1 MENQR
6 FQDIL
11 ACVPHQAPFRFI
23 DEILD
28 ISPDHIVGA
37 YRYRSDES
45 FYPGHFPGMPVTPGV
60 ILTETMAQIGLVA
73 FGIYLENMRPDQM
86 DQVKV
91 FFTKSDVQFHKMVL
105 PETRVIVRAEKDF
118 FRLRKLQCRVRMEN
132 EAGEKIAS
140 GVFAGM
146 FAKTT

>member
-1 MENQR
+1 LENQR
-6 FQDIL
+6 FQEIL
-11 ACVPHQAPFRFI
+11 ACIPHQVPFRFI
-23 DEILD
+23 DEILE

-37 YRYRSDES
+37 YRYKADES

-73 FGIYLENMRPDQM
+73 FGIFLENMRPDQM

-105 PETRVIVRAEKDF
+105 PETRVIVKAEKDF
-118 FRLRKLQCRVRMEN
+118 FRLRKLQCRVRMET
-132 EAGEKIAS
+132 ETGEKIAS
-140 GVFAGM
+140 GILAGM
-146 FAKTT
+146 FAKIT

>member
-6 FQDIL
+6 FQEIL
-11 ACVPHQAPFRFI
+11 ACIPHQSPFRFI

-28 ISPDHIVGA
+28 LSQEYIVGA
-37 YRYRSDES
+37 YRYKADET
-45 FYPGHFPGMPVTPGV
+45 FYAGHFPGMPITPGV

-73 FGIYLENMRPDQM
+73 FGIFLENMRPDQM

-118 FRLRKLQCRVRMEN
+118 FRLRKLQCRVRMET
-132 EAGEKIAS
+132 ETGEKIAS
-140 GVFAGM
+140 GVLAGM
-146 FAKTT
+146 FAKTS

>member
-1 MENQR
+1 M
-6 FQDIL
+6 
-11 ACVPHQAPFRFI
+11 PHQAPFRFI

-140 GVFAGM
+140 GVLAGM

>member
-1 MENQR
+1 M
-6 FQDIL
+6 
-11 ACVPHQAPFRFI
+11 PHQAPFRFI